1 MYDGC
6 LDGIHF
12 ILHLCIYH
20 LFTALSGRAKNVSGL
35 HIPSEEEEGIV
46 IFYVSSEKEGHI
58 TPWLSS
64 TVSRGTTSERPQS
77 FMHLKKKK
85 KKRESEAKAPE
96 IKFGSLIS
104 KTYCG
109 NEAALKSDLLQD
121 GWQPKTK
128 YRPGASVVIGSFI
141 DFRACRH
148 A

>member
-1 MYDGC
+1 M
-6 LDGIHF
+6 
-12 ILHLCIYH
+12 
-20 LFTALSGRAKNVSGL
+20 R
-35 HIPSEEEEGIV
+35 
-46 IFYVSSEKEGHI
+46 SEKEGHI

-85 KKRESEAKAPE
+85 KRESEAKAPE

-109 NEAALKSDLLQD
+109 SEAALKSDLLQD